1 MKLNHQKHLY
11 RTGQSGITVTL
22 STLEQLKSLKEN
34 TIREVLKGYGPPS
47 RTNLADLAI
56 NKRNSQHDI
65 VLS

>member
-11 RTGQSGITVTL
+11 KTGQSGITVTF
-22 STLEQLKSLKEN
+22 STLAKSLKEN
-34 TIREVLKGYGPPS
+34 TIREVLKGYRPPS

>member
-1 MKLNHQKHLY
+1 MKLNHP
-11 RTGQSGITVTL
+11 SI
-22 STLEQLKSLKEN
+22 STEQGNQVSLLPSAPYQLKSLKDN
-34 TIREVLKGYGPPS
+34 TIREVLKGYRPSS